1 MPSSDCVML
10 AAGGSKRTEKWKMTL
25 PFGES
30 TVVRRSV
37 ENALQGC
44 GRVIL
49 VTGYRAGELEALFS
63 GNERVIT
70 VRNPGWQRGMFS
82 SIKTGAEAVETRR
95 FFIALGDMPLVGPS
109 VYETLLEYEH
119 SDIVIPKFEGKK
131 GHPVLLSS
139 RVLKS
144 IRREPDSSTL
154 RDILALFPT
163 LAVPVKDPGI
173 LEDIDTDRDYHKLKE
188 DTRAD

>member
-1 MPSSDCVML
+1 MTSSDCVML

-25 PFGES
+25 PFGKS
-30 TVVRRSV
+30 TVVRQSV

-49 VTGYRAGELEALFS
+49 VTGYRAEELEALFS
-63 GNERVIT
+63 GNERVMT
-70 VRNPGWQRGMFS
+70 VRNPGWERGMFS
-82 SIKTGAEAVETRR
+82 SIKIGAGAVETRR
-95 FFIALGDMPLVGPS
+95 FFIALGDMPLVSPS
-109 VYETLLEYEH
+109 VYETLLEYGH
-119 SDIVIPKFEGKK
+119 ADIVIPKFNGKK

-139 RVLKS
+139 RVLQS
-144 IRREPDSSTL
+144 ISEQPDSSTL

-163 LAVPVKDPGI
+163 LAVPVKDHGI
-173 LEDIDTDRDYHKLKE
+173 LEDIDTDSDYHILKE